1 MKLVTVVHDGAP
13 APGVLLPG
21 GDLPPG
27 GVPLQGT
34 APLQGTVLLIEA
46 ASEGRISGP
55 WTGLLGDA
63 GRMRS
68 VRELARRAAADEEFA
83 ARCCVPLRA
92 EGLLAPIPRPGK
104 VLCLGLNY
112 RDHAAE
118 SGNPVPAEPVIF
130 SKASSS
136 VIGPGQAVR
145 LPKVSNQVDYEVELA
160 FVMGR
165 AAKDVP
171 AGRAMAHVA
180 GYTVLNDVTARD
192 YQRLRGGGQWTLAK
206 SFDTFCP
213 IGPWIATPD
222 EVRDPHRLHLECVVS
237 GRTMQSSST
246 EQMIFGIPEI
256 VEYLSAALTLEPGD
270 VVGTGT
276 PPGVGFARTPPRFL
290 AAGDVVECTVEKVG
304 TLVNPVE

>member
-1 MKLVTVVHDGAP
+1 MKLLTIAHDGAP
-13 APGVLLPG
+13 APGILLRDRVLL
-21 GDLPPG
+21 L
-27 GVPLQGT
+27 
-34 APLQGTVLLIEA
+34 EA

-55 WTGLLGDA
+55 LRGILGDA
-63 GRMRS
+63 ERMS
-68 VRELARRAAADEEFA
+68 ALRELEAAALRDDAFA
-83 ARCCVPLRA
+83 ARCCVPFRT
-92 EGLLAPIPRPGK
+92 EELLSPIPRPGK

-118 SGNPVPAEPVIF
+118 SGHRVPDEPVVF

-136 VIGPGQAVR
+136 VIGPGAAIR
-145 LPKVSNQVDYEVELA
+145 LPGVSDQVDYEVELA
-160 FVMGR
+160 FVVGR
-165 AAKDVP
+165 AAKGV
-171 AGRAMAHVA
+171 AVAQAMMHVA

-192 YQRLRGGGQWTLAK
+192 YQRLKGGGQWTLAK

-213 IGPWIATPD
+213 IGPWIVTAD
-222 EVRDPHRLHLECVVS
+222 EVSDPHRLHLECVVS
-237 GRTMQSSST
+237 GQTMQSSST
-246 EQMIFGIPEI
+246 EQMIFSIPEI
-256 VEYLSAALTLEPGD
+256 IEYLSAALTLEPGD